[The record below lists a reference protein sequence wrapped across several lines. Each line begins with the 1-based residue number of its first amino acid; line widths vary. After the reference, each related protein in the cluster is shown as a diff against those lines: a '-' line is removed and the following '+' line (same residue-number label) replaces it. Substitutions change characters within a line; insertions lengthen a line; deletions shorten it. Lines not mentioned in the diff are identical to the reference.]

1 MDVPRWTTERTHQRS
16 RLARSSWSAGGLL
29 LAALATGGCLES
41 QDSGKPSRRLSPQSR
56 TYLSGI
62 PLPAGFKLV
71 DKLSDD
77 QASGGMR
84 MARHTYAGSAEAR
97 AVSDFYIEQMPLHGW
112 TLVSRMTVKGPM
124 SLRFENKDE
133 SATIDIRPGSFGRA
147 SVQVYVMPFSR
158 SSTEQPSR
166 RPVP

>member
-1 MDVPRWTTERTHQRS
+1 MDVPRLTIEWTHGRNKP
-16 RLARSSWSAGGLL
+16 ARRGWAGTGLL
-29 LAALATGGCLES
+29 LAGLLVGGCLDS
-41 QDSGKPSRRLSPQSR
+41 QDGGKASDRLSPQGR
-56 TYLSGI
+56 MYLSGV
-62 PLPAGFKLV
+62 PLPVGFKLV

-84 MARHTYAGSAEAR
+84 MARHTYAGSADAR
-97 AVSDFYIEQMPLHGW
+97 AVSEFYAEQMPLHGW

-133 SATIDIRPGSFGRA
+133 SATVDIRPGAFGRV
-147 SVQVYVMPFSR
+147 SIQVCVMPFSR

>member
-1 MDVPRWTTERTHQRS
+1 MPRRTTRRTYRRRS
-16 RLARSSWSAGGLL
+16 FIRGSGARAALLA
-29 LAALATGGCLES
+29 AALATSGCLDS
-41 QDSGKPSRRLSPQSR
+41 QDGGRLSERLRPQSR

-62 PLPAGFKLV
+62 PLPTGFKLV

-84 MARHTYAGSAEAR
+84 MARHTYAGSANAR
-97 AVSDFYIEQMPLHGW
+97 AVSEFYTEQMPLHGW

-124 SLRFENKDE
+124 NLRFENKDE
-133 SATIDIRPGSFGRA
+133 SATIDIRPGSFGRV
-147 SVQVYVMPFSR
+147 SVQVCVMPFSR
-158 SSTEQPSR
+158 NSTEQPSR